1 MGNKMLKLTSF
12 VLLVT
17 MIALTLVSGTYAK
30 YTSSASGTDSA
41 VVAKWD
47 IKAGVSGGETSITG
61 SNATVAFNLFDTIND
76 TGNTA
81 AETDVATGKIAPG
94 TAGSFEMSIKN
105 DSEVTARYGINYTVT
120 GNNVPIEFSTDG
132 GSNWVTSLSNV
143 TASDSTKIAMNSSAT
158 VTVMWRWAF
167 TGAGSANYTESQ
179 TDATDTALGLSTPTV
194 TVAATLTVEQVD

>member
-41 VVAKWD
+41 VVAKWN
-47 IKAGVSGGETSITG
+47 IKAGAKGSETSITG

-81 AETDVATGKIAPG
+81 DETDVADEKIAPG

-105 DSEVTARYGINYTVT
+105 DSEVTARYGISYTLSASD
-120 GNNVPIEFSTDG
+120 VPIEFSVDDG
-132 GSNWVTSLSNV
+132 NTWTTSLSNV
-143 TASDSTKIAMNSSAT
+143 AASDSTKIAMNSSKT

-167 TGAGSANYTESQ
+167 TGDASTNYTTSQ
-179 TDATDTALGLSTPTV
+179 TDETDTALGLSTPTV
-194 TVAATLTVEQVD
+194 TVNATLTVEQVD

>member
-1 MGNKMLKLTSF
+1 MGNKMIKLTSF

-41 VVAKWD
+41 VVAKWN
-47 IKAGVSGGETSITG
+47 IKAGVSGSETSITG

-81 AETDVATGKIAPG
+81 AEEDVAAGKIAPG

-132 GSNWVTSLSNV
+132 SNWVTSLSNV
-143 TASDSTKIAMNSSAT
+143 APSNDTQIAMNDSTT

-167 TGAGSANYTESQ
+167 TGEGSANYTSTQ

-194 TVAATLTVEQVD
+194 TVNATLTVEQVD

>member
-1 MGNKMLKLTSF
+1 MENKMIKLTSF

-17 MIALTLVSGTYAK
+17 MIALSLVSGTYAK

-47 IKAGVSGGETSITG
+47 IKAGVSGSETSITG
-61 SNATVAFNLFDTIND
+61 DNATVAFNLFDTIND
-76 TGNTA
+76 TGNTD

-94 TAGSFEMSIKN
+94 TAGSFEMIIKN

-120 GNNVPIEFSTDG
+120 GSDVPIEFSVDG

-143 TASDSTKIAMNSSAT
+143 TPSDSTKIAMNGSAT
-158 VTVMWRWAF
+158 VTVLWRWAF
-167 TGAGSANYTESQ
+167 TGDTSANYTSTQ
-179 TDATDTALGLSTPTV
+179 TDPTDTALGLSTPTV

>member
-47 IKAGVSGGETSITG
+47 IKAGVSGSEASITG

-76 TGNTA
+76 TSTHA

-94 TAGSFEMSIKN
+94 TEGSFEMSIKN

-120 GNNVPIEFSTDG
+120 GNDVPIEFSTDG
-132 GSNWVTSLSNV
+132 GTTWVTSLSNV
-143 TASDSTKIAMNSSAT
+143 APSNATQIAMNSSTT

-167 TGAGSANYTESQ
+167 TGEGSANYTSSQ

-194 TVAATLTVEQVD
+194 TVNATLTVEQVD

>member
-17 MIALTLVSGTYAK
+17 MVALTLVSGTYAK
-30 YTSSASGTDSA
+30 YTSTASGTDSA

-47 IKAGVSGGETSITG
+47 IKAGVSGSETSITG

-81 AETDVATGKIAPG
+81 AETDVAAGKIAPG

-132 GSNWVTSLSNV
+132 SNWVTSLSNV
-143 TASDSTKIAMNSSAT
+143 APSNDTQIAMNSSAN

-167 TGAGSANYTESQ
+167 TGDTSANFTSTQ
-179 TDATDTALGLSTPTV
+179 TDATDTALGLSTPEV

>member
-41 VVAKWD
+41 VVAKWN
-47 IKAGVSGGETSITG
+47 IKAGAKGSETSITG

-81 AETDVATGKIAPG
+81 DETDVADEKIAPG

-105 DSEVTARYGINYTVT
+105 DSEVTARYGISYTLSASD
-120 GNNVPIEFSTDG
+120 VPIEFSVDDG
-132 GSNWVTSLSNV
+132 NTWTTSLSNV
-143 TASDSTKIAMNSSAT
+143 AASDSTKIAMNSSKT

-167 TGAGSANYTESQ
+167 TGDASTNYTSSQ
-179 TDATDTALGLSTPTV
+179 TDETDTALGLSTPTV
-194 TVAATLTVEQVD
+194 TVNATLTVEQVD